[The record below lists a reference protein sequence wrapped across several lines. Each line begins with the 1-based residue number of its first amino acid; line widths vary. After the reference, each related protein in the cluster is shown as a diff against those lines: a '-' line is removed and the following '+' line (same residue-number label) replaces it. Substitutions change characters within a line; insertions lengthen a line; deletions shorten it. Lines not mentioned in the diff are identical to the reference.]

1 MIDYKQ
7 LEAFAAV
14 VENGGFEKAASVLHV
29 TQSAVS
35 QRIRL
40 LEDRIG
46 AMLIVRSTPVQATE
60 IGRKLLAHYKQVSL
74 MEQDL
79 FEDTFGG
86 NAEDYITVPV
96 AINAD
101 SLATWIPDTL
111 QELLSTTN
119 ILVDIRLGD
128 QDKTHDMLKNGEV
141 VGCVSSM
148 PGPMQG
154 CKTVYLGNM
163 VYICCATP
171 EFSNKWFPNGF
182 KTDAIRKAPILTYD
196 RTDGM
201 NAEMLDKYGILA
213 GEFPTHYVPDSHMFV
228 DMCKKGLGYGMI
240 PSLQIEEELRER
252 QLIPIVPDHSVTV
265 RLYWHCWNLQT
276 SHISMLTSAFEK
288 VAKLHLLR

>member
-14 VENGGFEKAASVLHV
+14 VENGGFEKAATVLHI

-46 AMLIVRSTPVQATE
+46 AMLIVRSTPVQPTAM
-60 IGRKLLAHYKQVSL
+60 GQKLLGHYKQVSL

-79 FEDTFGG
+79 FEDTLGKTV
-86 NAEDYITVPV
+86 EEYITVPV
-96 AINAD
+96 GINAD

-111 QELLSTTN
+111 QELLTTTN

-141 VGCVSSM
+141 VGCVSSQ

-154 CKTVYLGNM
+154 CKTVYLGKM
-163 VYICCATP
+163 IYVCCATP
-171 EFSNKWFPNGF
+171 DFAEKWFPDGF
-182 KTDAIRKAPILTYD
+182 IPDAVRKAPILTYD
-196 RTDGM
+196 RTDEM
-201 NAEMLDKYGILA
+201 NNEMLTRCGIRA

-240 PSLQIEEELRER
+240 PSLQIEEELRSK
-252 QLIPIVPDHSVTV
+252 QLIPIVEKYSVTV

-276 SHISMLTSAFEK
+276 RHIMMLTDAFEK
-288 VAKLHLLR
+288 VAKLHLSR

>member
-14 VENGGFEKAASVLHV
+14 AENGGFEKAALQLHI

-40 LEDRIG
+40 LEDRVG
-46 AMLIVRSTPVQATE
+46 ATLVVRSSPVQTTAM
-60 IGRKLLAHYKQVSL
+60 GQKLLAHYKQVRL

-79 FEDTFGG
+79 FEDSLGG
-86 NAEDYITVPV
+86 GVGDYIMVPV
-96 AINAD
+96 GINAD

-128 QDKTHDMLKNGEV
+128 QNKTHDMLKNGEV
-141 VGCVSSM
+141 VGCVSSQ
-148 PGPMQG
+148 PGPLQG
-154 CKTVYLGNM
+154 CKTIYLGNM
-163 VYICCATP
+163 VYICCASP
-171 EFSNKWFPNGF
+171 EFAARWFPDGF
-182 KTDAIRKAPILTYD
+182 TAEAIRKAPILTYD

-201 NAEMLDKYGILA
+201 NGELLINYGIRP

-240 PSLQIEEELRER
+240 PSLQIEEELATQ
-252 QLIPIVPDHSVTV
+252 QLLPIVSEHSVIV

-276 SHISMLTSAFEK
+276 RHISLLTEAFAK
-288 VAKLHLLR
+288 VAKGHLSQ

>member
-14 VENGGFEKAASVLHV
+14 VENGGFEKAATVLHI

-46 AMLIVRSTPVQATE
+46 AMLIVRSTPVQATAM
-60 IGRKLLAHYKQVSL
+60 GKKLLAHYKQVNL

-79 FEDTFGG
+79 FVDTLGKT
-86 NAEDYITVPV
+86 ADDYITVPV
-96 AINAD
+96 GINAD

-111 QELLSTTN
+111 EELLSISN

-141 VGCVSSM
+141 VGCVSSQ

-163 VYICCATP
+163 VYICCASP
-171 EFSNKWFPNGF
+171 EFAAKWFPDGF
-182 KTDAIRKAPILTYD
+182 TSQAVHRAPILTYD
-196 RTDGM
+196 RTDEM
-201 NAEMLDKYGILA
+201 NNDLLARYGIRA

-240 PSLQIEEELRER
+240 PSLQIEDELATK
-252 QLIPIVPDHSVTV
+252 QLIPIVKDYTVTI

-276 SHISMLTSAFEK
+276 SHITLLTETFAK
-288 VAKLHLLR
+288 VAKLHLTG